1 MAGSTRSSAPRSR
14 RGSAHGRSPPHAPSC
29 ESCQPRSGPT
39 RRSSERR
46 SSRSSPSSRTRRASW
61 PGRFHASASRARHH
75 DRSRAPQPA
84 RPRGNCRTVSG
95 LPRRCSL
102 RGRYGRFLRW
112 NAFRTMRRTTRM
124 GMRKLAAIV
133 GMATMVV
140 AACGGG
146 AATSAPSAGGAS
158 VAPSAGASSSAAA
171 GGDCTVG
178 VSWNNFQQP
187 RWAAHDQPNIKDT
200 VEAGGGTYIDADANL
215 SNEQQLTDVDTLISK
230 GAKVLILLAQDNKA
244 ILPALQKAKDAGIPV
259 IAYDRLIEDPDILYI
274 TFDNVLVGKA
284 EAQAILDKVPT
295 GNYVLI
301 KGDPGDPNAATFL
314 PQGWDEAGLK
324 DKVASGDIKIL
335 NGPDGTF
342 TDAWK
347 TEKAQSNMEAIIDE
361 AVADGTKIDAI
372 LAENDS
378 TALGVVGALTA
389 KSYGFPPLSGQ
400 DGDPANLNNVALGK
414 QYVDVFK
421 QANELGKAAGAA
433 ALKLCE
439 DPKNMALTLPDGL
452 LDTSVAPTAGL
463 AAKAFTT
470 PGGTSVQSFILQ
482 PTPLTAE
489 NLQVAVDA
497 GQISKEDLCKG
508 VDAATA
514 PPACK

>member
-1 MAGSTRSSAPRSR
+1 
-14 RGSAHGRSPPHAPSC
+14 
-29 ESCQPRSGPT
+29 
-39 RRSSERR
+39 
-46 SSRSSPSSRTRRASW
+46 
-61 PGRFHASASRARHH
+61 
-75 DRSRAPQPA
+75 
-84 RPRGNCRTVSG
+84 
-95 LPRRCSL
+95 
-102 RGRYGRFLRW
+102 
-112 NAFRTMRRTTRM
+112 
-124 GMRKLAAIV
+124 
-133 GMATMVV
+133 MVV
-140 AACGGG
+140 AAACSSTG
-146 AATSAPSAGGAS
+146 SSPST
-158 VAPSAGASSSAAA
+158 SAGASTASGA
-171 GGDCTVG
+171 GCTVG

-187 RWAAHDQPNIKDT
+187 RWAAHDEPNLKKTIED
-200 VEAGGGTYIDADANL
+200 AGGKYISADANL
-215 SNEQQLTDVDTLISK
+215 SSEQQLTDVDTLISQ

-259 IAYDRLIEDPDILYI
+259 IAYDRLIEDPSILYI

-284 EAQAILDKVPT
+284 EAEAIIAKVPK

-301 KGDPGDPNAATFL
+301 KGDPGDPNASTFL

-347 TEKAQSNMEAIIDE
+347 TEKAQQNMEAIIDK

-389 KSYGFPPLSGQ
+389 KNYGFPPLSGQ

-421 QANELGKAAGAA
+421 NANELGKTAGAA
-433 ALKLCE
+433 ALQLCA
-439 DPKNMALTLPDGL
+439 DPKNLAVTLPGGL
-452 LDTSVAPTAGL
+452 VDTSVAPTAGL
-463 AAKAFTT
+463 TATDFTT
-470 PGGTSVQSFILQ
+470 PGGTVVKSFILQ

-489 NLQVAVDA
+489 NLQVAIDA
-497 GQISKEDLCKG
+497 GQITKEDLCKG